1 MDFSAFVPIFLVV
14 VVIMALCVLGLG
26 VQTFFGKK
34 KKFPEYEVG
43 HNEEMRKRGI
53 YCMNTVQK
61 MIDDKIRNSKP
72 DAAACE
78 GCALAGSVDCSI
90 NKKFN

>member
-1 MDFSAFVPIFLVV
+1 MGFSVYLSVFG
-14 VVIMALCVLGLG
+14 VVIVIIALCFLGLG
-26 VQTFFGKK
+26 VQTFFSKK

-61 MIDDKIRNSKP
+61 MIDDKLRQNKQDV
-72 DAAACE
+72 DACD
-78 GCALAGSVDCSI
+78 GCALAGSVDCKI
-90 NKKFN
+90 RKK